1 MDIYTALTTL
11 EDAVRLCITENV
23 ATEEVLAALDF
34 LGAKAA
40 VKWPF
45 EQFREAITPQEG
57 ELNVNREGRRQL
69 LDASLNGIKRAVLP
83 KIGTRH

>member
-1 MDIYTALTTL
+1 MDIYTALAIL

-45 EQFREAITPQEG
+45 EQFREALTPKEG
-57 ELNVNREGRRQL
+57 DLNREGRRQL
-69 LDASLNGIKRAVLP
+69 LDASLNGIKYAVLP
-83 KIGTRH
+83 KIGARH